1 MTAAL
6 RPYQR
11 DAAMH
16 LSSRDRAMVL
26 AKVGGGKTL
35 IALTAMIMRQDV
47 RKWLVLAPKRV
58 CDEVWYQE
66 CQKWQLPI
74 TLAVATGT
82 PRNRAYAFD
91 RTDADAVV
99 TNYDNIQ
106 TLPDLSD
113 FDGVIFDELT
123 RLKNPSG
130 KRFKDLLK
138 LIDHIPV
145 RWGLTGSFTSNGLED
160 VFGQCKIVD
169 QTLLGRTKGAFI
181 QQHFITINRDWGQY
195 EPRPGALE
203 AVMEKIKPATYL
215 LENKDYADTLPPLHV
230 VPLTCELPDRKPY
243 EAMKKHYVTEFA
255 GQDITAVNAAAAS
268 QKLSQ
273 LASGF
278 AYYGADGAA
287 VWHSEHKFDRLE
299 ELLAENQRENTII
312 VYNYKEE
319 LAQLKRLYPHI
330 QTMDD
335 KDVVTRWNEGKVP
348 LLALHPK
355 SAGHGLNLQHGGS
368 TLVFLSLPWSLELY
382 EQTIGRLHRSGQT
395 KAVWVYVMM
404 TERTIDERVWQ
415 ALSDKRGVSDAAI
428 KELRG

>member
-16 LSSRDRAMVL
+16 LASRDRAMVL

-35 IALTAMIMRQDV
+35 IALTAMMMRQDV
-47 RKWLVLAPKRV
+47 QKWLVLAPKRV
-58 CDEVWYQE
+58 CDEVWQQE
-66 CQKWQLPI
+66 REKWGLPMRI
-74 TLAVATGT
+74 AIATGT
-82 PRNRAYAFD
+82 PRQRNNAFEDD
-91 RTDADAVV
+91 RADAVV

-106 TLPDLSD
+106 TMPDLSD
-113 FDGVIFDELT
+113 FDGIVFDELT

-230 VPLTCELPDRKPY
+230 VPLVCELPDRKPY
-243 EAMKKHYVTEFA
+243 EAMKKHYVTQFA
-255 GQDITAVNAAAAS
+255 GQDIAAVNAAAAS

-278 AYYGADGAA
+278 AYDADGAGH
-287 VWHSEHKFDRLE
+287 WYSQHKFDRLE

-319 LAQLKRLYPHI
+319 LAQLRRLYPFI
-330 QTMDD
+330 ETMDD
-335 KDVVTRWNEGKVP
+335 KDVVNRWNNGKVP

-395 KAVWVYVMM
+395 KAVWVYAIM
-404 TERTIDERVWQ
+404 TERTIDERIWT

>member
-16 LSSRDRAMVL
+16 LASRDRAMVL

-35 IALTAMIMRQDV
+35 IALTAMMMRQDV
-47 RKWLVLAPKRV
+47 QKWLVLAPKRV
-58 CDEVWYQE
+58 CNEVWQQE
-66 CQKWQLPI
+66 CAKWGLPI
-74 TLAVATGT
+74 ELRVATGD
-82 PRNRAYAFD
+82 PRQRALAFKYG
-91 RTDADAVV
+91 TDAVV

-106 TLPDLSD
+106 TLPDLSE
-113 FDGVIFDELT
+113 FEGVIFDELT
-123 RLKNPSG
+123 RLKDPSG
-130 KRFKDLLK
+130 KRFKDLYK
-138 LIDHIPV
+138 MIDHIDV

-169 QTLLGRTKGAFI
+169 QSLLGRTKGAFI
-181 QQHFITINRDWGQY
+181 QQHFVTINRDWGQY

-230 VPLTCELPDRKPY
+230 VRVVCTLPDRKPY
-243 EAMKKHYVTEFA
+243 EAMKKHYVAEFA

-273 LASGF
+273 MASGF
-278 AYYGADGAA
+278 AYYGATGEA
-287 VWHSEHKFDRLE
+287 VWHSKHKFDRLE

-312 VYNYKEE
+312 VFNFKEE
-319 LAQLKRLYPHI
+319 LAELKRQYPHI
-330 QTMDD
+330 ETMDD
-335 KDVVTRWNEGKVP
+335 KDVVARWNSGSVQ

-355 SAGHGLNLQHGGS
+355 SAGHGLNLQFGGS
-368 TLVFLSLPWSLELY
+368 SMVFLSLPWSLELY

-395 KAVWVYVMM
+395 KPVWVYAIMA
-404 TERTIDERVWQ
+404 ERTIDERIWT
-415 ALSDKRGVSDAAI
+415 ALSDKRSVSDAAI
-428 KELRG
+428 AELRA

>member
-1 MTAAL
+1 VTAAL

-16 LSSRDRAMVL
+16 LASRDRAMVL

-47 RKWLVLAPKRV
+47 GKWLVLAPKRV
-58 CDEVWYQE
+58 CDEVWQQE
-66 CQKWQLPI
+66 REKWGLPMR
-74 TLAVATGT
+74 LVVATGT
-82 PRNRAYAFD
+82 PRQRNNAFEDDRAD
-91 RTDADAVV
+91 VVV

-106 TLPDLSD
+106 TMPDLTD
-113 FDGVIFDELT
+113 FDGIIFDELT

-138 LIDHIPV
+138 MIDHIPV

-181 QQHFITINRDWGQY
+181 QQHFLVVNRDWGQY

-203 AVMEKIKPATYL
+203 AVMQKIKPATYL
-215 LENKDYADTLPPLHV
+215 LENKDYADTLPELHT
-230 VPLTCELPDRKPY
+230 VPLPCVLPDRKPY
-243 EAMKKHYVTEFA
+243 NAMKKHYVTEFA
-255 GQDITAVNAAAAS
+255 GRDITAVNAAAAS
-268 QKLSQ
+268 QKLTQ
-273 LASGF
+273 MASGF
-278 AYYGADGAA
+278 AYYDAVGGA
-287 VWHSEHKFDRLE
+287 VWHSKHKFERLQ
-299 ELLAENQRENTII
+299 ELLDENQRENTII

-319 LAQLKRLYPHI
+319 LAELKRMYPHI
-330 QTMDD
+330 ETMDNT
-335 KDVVTRWNEGKVP
+335 DVVRRWNEGSVE

-355 SAGHGLNLQHGGS
+355 SAGHGLNLQFGGC

-382 EQTIGRLHRSGQT
+382 EQTIGRLHRSGQ
-395 KAVWVYVMM
+395 KHDVWVYALL
-404 TERTIDERVWQ
+404 TEGTIDERIWT
-415 ALSDKRGVSDAAI
+415 ALQEKRGVSDAAV